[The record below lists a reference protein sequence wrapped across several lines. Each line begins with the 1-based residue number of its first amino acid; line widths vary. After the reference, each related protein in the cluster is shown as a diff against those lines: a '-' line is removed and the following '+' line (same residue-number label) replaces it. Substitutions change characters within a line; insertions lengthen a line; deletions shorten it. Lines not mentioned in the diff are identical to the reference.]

1 MSSGKYVRI
10 KRMSI
15 GTLILDP
22 ANHKERRPAYFAYL
36 GLLTIQDGD
45 DATILDAAGADGA
58 SDVDPLP

>member
-1 MSSGKYVRI
+1 LIRRTTRKSDLRI
-10 KRMSI
+10 S
-15 GTLILDP
+15 
-22 ANHKERRPAYFAYL
+22 L